1 MISFGITV
9 TYWSIQ
15 HSLAATV
22 FTYGMIYSFG
32 YIFCYGPVLVTP
44 IEWFPNKK
52 GLVTGI
58 VASGFALCPFFMNIV
73 QTFFV
78 NPNNLQPSSDG
89 FFYNP
94 EILENV
100 PNLFLMM
107 GGVVASILLI
117 GQLLYQ
123 ESPRVSN
130 QEEQQCNE
138 TTDVDE
144 TLRNLCLG
152 EELDGLVM
160 NEMGF
165 ASTNHE
171 ELSAPLKEDSTNIE
185 LNIGENEVCVSPKEA
200 VKMKEFYL
208 LSVTCICSFVP
219 FMFLNVFY
227 KTYGQTFIQDDTFL
241 SMTGSV
247 AGAVHSVSR
256 VVVGFIQDKLS
267 YKLTSLLLLGIQ
279 TILLFTLVASSHG
292 GKVMF
297 FIWICVLFITFPL
310 VFVCIPAAVAKV
322 FGTKHTPEIYGMI
335 FAASTA
341 SAFLWPIILHRFNTF
356 SGWFGTFCVM
366 ATFSFTGIFMTILF
380 PETHHTQP

>member
-1 MISFGITV
+1 
-9 TYWSIQ
+9 
-15 HSLAATV
+15 
-22 FTYGMIYSFG
+22 
-32 YIFCYGPVLVTP
+32 
-44 IEWFPNKK
+44 WFPNKK

-152 EELDGLVM
+152 EELDGLR
-160 NEMGF
+160 
-165 ASTNHE
+165 
-171 ELSAPLKEDSTNIE
+171 L
-185 LNIGENEVCVSPKEA
+185 
-200 VKMKEFYL
+200 
-208 LSVTCICSFVP
+208 
-219 FMFLNVFY
+219 
-227 KTYGQTFIQDDTFL
+227 
-241 SMTGSV
+241 
-247 AGAVHSVSR
+247 
-256 VVVGFIQDKLS
+256 
-267 YKLTSLLLLGIQ
+267 
-279 TILLFTLVASSHG
+279 
-292 GKVMF
+292 
-297 FIWICVLFITFPL
+297 
-310 VFVCIPAAVAKV
+310 
-322 FGTKHTPEIYGMI
+322 
-335 FAASTA
+335 
-341 SAFLWPIILHRFNTF
+341 
-356 SGWFGTFCVM
+356 
-366 ATFSFTGIFMTILF
+366 
-380 PETHHTQP
+380 